1 MHPPQHSHAD
11 PPPADPDLLRFSS
24 TQPDLTGICACRV
37 AGIEKEGRNCEPG
50 TGAGKWDGS
59 RFPVP
64 ILSHSSA
71 LFFSPAAPQMRSRS
85 RPSVLSHRPDQRI
98 NIVNLMPS
106 HILFDTANRFNSRI
120 RIKEIRR
127 PNRNRRSPR
136 QNKLQRILRRR
147 NTAHTNNRHFHCLRH
162 LIHHPH
168 RRLPQPAPS
177 P

>member
-1 MHPPQHSHAD
+1 MIPYFISHTTFHFLYTMHPPQHSHAD

-37 AGIEKEGRNCEPG
+37 AGIEKEGRNYEPG

-127 PNRNRRSPR
+127 PNRNRRSPA
-136 QNKLQRILRRR
+136 RI
-147 NTAHTNNRHFHCLRH
+147 NSSASSADAIPPIPIIGTFTACAT
-162 LIHHPH
+162 
-168 RRLPQPAPS
+168 
-177 P
+177 

>member
-1 MHPPQHSHAD
+1 MIPYFISHTTFHFLYTMHPPQHSHTD

-24 TQPDLTGICACRV
+24 TQPDLTGICACGV
-37 AGIEKEGRNCEPG
+37 AGIEKEGG
-50 TGAGKWDGS
+50 T
-59 RFPVP
+59 VP

-136 QNKLQRILRRR
+136 QNKLQRILR
-147 NTAHTNNRHFHCLRH
+147 
-162 LIHHPH
+162 
-168 RRLPQPAPS
+168 
-177 P
+177 